1 MTRISGIAGAFVVAL
16 ALAPVSADAQQIF
29 ACVQNSSGTVRVVPQ
44 FVSCGNNESL
54 VSWNVT
60 GPPGPQGPVGPVGPT
75 GMTGPQGPAG
85 QALAERAFACS
96 SQSTV
101 KASQP
106 IPLFDGG
113 QAGFGSSISTTGNP
127 FTNFV
132 LQPGIYQIHLDGIAW
147 VPTPPYTGD
156 GFPLITL
163 TMNSVGQAAWFM
175 APEAPPSPIVGG
187 GPGMDISGGG
197 TGHLRSLSP
206 TACFNSSRTLDLTW

>member
-1 MTRISGIAGAFVVAL
+1 MTRASGIAGAFVVAL

-60 GPPGPQGPVGPVGPT
+60 GPPGPQGPVGPVGPTGMTGPQGPAGPVGPTGMTGSQGPAGAVGPT

-163 TMNSVGQAAWFM
+163 TMNSVG
-175 APEAPPSPIVGG
+175 
-187 GPGMDISGGG
+187 
-197 TGHLRSLSP
+197 
-206 TACFNSSRTLDLTW
+206 